1 MAGFLRNSGEKR
13 VGRAWSVSARY
24 FVHQARSVNVYWF
37 PCGSRLHRFRRTRS
51 LLEPTK
57 MYNNP
62 CQHTSRRVKH
72 ESNHRQRRRR
82 RRRRRQQR
90 KQYRQQDNNSKD
102 DSN

>member
-1 MAGFLRNSGEKR
+1 MAGFLPNSGGGK
-13 VGRAWSVSARY
+13 VGRAWSVYARY
-24 FVHQARSVNVYWF
+24 FVHQARSFNVYWF
-37 PCGSRLHRFRRTRS
+37 PCGSRRHEFRRTRS

-62 CQHTSRRVKH
+62 CQHTSWRVKP
-72 ESNHRQRRRR
+72 ESNHRQQRR